1 VGGYGGGKM
10 RIFGSKRRN
19 ELHHIYEKLDELSER
34 IKRVESNFRTL
45 RFQKIR
51 PQDTR
56 VGVFVDVQNMF
67 YAAKKQFEARLNYV
81 KLLHHVVRKRRLIT
95 AIAYVIENPEI
106 DQSGF
111 FSLLSH
117 HSFRIR
123 RKPLIQRADG
133 SQKGDWDMEIALDI
147 LSLVDKLDVV
157 ALVSGDGDFVSL
169 VERVKIYGPRVE
181 VHGFPENTAID
192 LKEAADEFFPIKR
205 DLLFKQ

>member
-1 VGGYGGGKM
+1 MVEGKM
-10 RIFGSKRRN
+10 RIFGNKRRS
-19 ELHHIYEKLDELSER
+19 ELHQIYEKLDELSER

-117 HSFRIR
+117 HSFKIR
-123 RKPLIQRADG
+123 RKPLIQRANG

-147 LSLVDKLDVV
+147 ISLVDKLDVV

-181 VHGFPENTAID
+181 VHGFPENTALD